1 MKLSIGTPKDN
12 LEKKYRKDSKE
23 KDRRRS
29 CNSGKD
35 LVGPKEKDG
44 RDLPGIALWRSWVP
58 KWATEIYSIIAFH
71 TEITRT
77 HEKIRLYS
85 LNNAEQWIETYL
97 SSMQNGI

>member
-44 RDLPGIALWRSWVP
+44 RDLPGIALWRS
-58 KWATEIYSIIAFH
+58 
-71 TEITRT
+71 
-77 HEKIRLYS
+77 
-85 LNNAEQWIETYL
+85 
-97 SSMQNGI
+97 